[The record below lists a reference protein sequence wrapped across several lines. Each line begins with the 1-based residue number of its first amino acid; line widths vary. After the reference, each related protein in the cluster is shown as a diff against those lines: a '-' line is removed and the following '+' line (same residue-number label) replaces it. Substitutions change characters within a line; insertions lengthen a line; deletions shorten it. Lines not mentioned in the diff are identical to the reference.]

1 MEYTGTKQLEDE
13 ETESGAL
20 EVRRLTFTEAVM
32 LVVGATIGSGVL
44 GLAYASRKAGWPVLL
59 TWLLAAGFLSV
70 ASMLY
75 VAETALRTRRPLQ
88 LSGLAEKYVGKAGS
102 WLIFWISRTR
112 SALMPISSP
121 ISSGVGSRPR
131 SWSS

>member
-44 GLAYASRKAGWPVLL
+44 GLAYASRKAGH
-59 TWLLAAGFLSV
+59 S
-70 ASMLY
+70 
-75 VAETALRTRRPLQ
+75 RR
-88 LSGLAEKYVGKAGS
+88 
-102 WLIFWISRTR
+102 
-112 SALMPISSP
+112 
-121 ISSGVGSRPR
+121 
-131 SWSS
+131 

>member
-20 EVRRLTFTEAVM
+20 EVHRLTFTEAVM

-70 ASMLY
+70 ASMLD
-75 VAETALRTRRPLQ
+75 RKSTRLN
-88 LSGLAEKYVGKAGS
+88 SS
-102 WLIFWISRTR
+102 HTDISRMPS
-112 SALMPISSP
+112 SA
-121 ISSGVGSRPR
+121 
-131 SWSS
+131 